1 VKEYLSNYP
10 GLKKEDYPKF
20 EDFDHDNG
28 KSKYES
34 LFVCVRSLLC
44 SALELAWPFF
54 FFCTIYLHKTDHFLN
69 LCGGAMA

>member
-34 LFVCVRSLLC
+34 LFAECVRYPVLRWNLHGHRVI
-44 SALELAWPFF
+44 F
-54 FFCTIYLHKTDHFLN
+54 LHKTDHFLN

>member
-28 KSKYES
+28 KLKHES
-34 LFVCVRSLLC
+34 LSLSAFAILFCVGTC
-44 SALELAWPFF
+44 MAIEFF
-54 FFCTIYLHKTDHFLN
+54 FHKLTIF
-69 LCGGAMA
+69 